1 MIIPLCLLLGSDA
14 AVIDGASKI
23 DGSIS
28 GIVGAQKASM
38 AKQRPGMDLPALSG
52 AV

>member
-1 MIIPLCLLLGSDA
+1 MIIPLCLGRDA
-14 AVIDGASKI
+14 AVIDEASKI

-28 GIVGAQKASM
+28 GIVGARKASM
-38 AKQRPGMDLPALSG
+38 ARQRPGMDLPALSG